1 MKRKISCTG
10 FLIALIG
17 LSILLSGCG
26 KKKPTALEGFGAIKV
41 KIGFDITAR
50 TFIDPDTMRID
61 SVEVTWLD
69 LYGRKSVHP
78 YYTDS
83 TGEVLI
89 DSLFSGKYKI
99 DALRV
104 YGFGEGKEIKFSG
117 SMENVATVSMNQVP
131 TCEID
136 LRYVASGI
144 KINEIYYAGPY
155 TNELYYD
162 DQYIE
167 LYNPEDD
174 TLYLDGMIIS
184 RVGNSSLTSSG
195 PPQYYGQDN
204 DGDGDIDKIVLIGQF
219 PGTPITGREYPIAPG
234 QFVVCACTPIDHRQ
248 YCPTSVDLSHAD
260 YEFYNPLSSRDAD
273 YPGVLNITNIY
284 EGRTTIFMINLG
296 ADVIILT
303 DGSDVNYMDGID
315 ISSIVDG
322 VEYRTSVPSTGIKY
336 LTSLVDQGYTGIGLL
351 KYNGLSIERIIPGYD
366 TNNSTNDFEIITH
379 ATPGYHHTS
388 ADVWHP
394 SANARTFHLNFYRVR

>member
-1 MKRKISCTG
+1 MKRKVSYSV

-17 LSILLSGCG
+17 LSILLSVCC
-26 KKKPTALEGFGAIKV
+26 KKKPTSSEGFGAIRV
-41 KIGFDITAR
+41 KIGFDISAR
-50 TFIDPDTMRID
+50 TSVDPDTMRID

-69 LYGRKSVHP
+69 IYGRRSKHP

-83 TGEVLI
+83 KGEVFI

-104 YGFGEGKEIKFSG
+104 YSFGEGKDIKFSG
-117 SMENVATVSMNQVP
+117 SMGNVATVSMGEIP
-131 TCEID
+131 LCEIN
-136 LRYVASGI
+136 LRYVATGI
-144 KINEIYYAGPY
+144 KINEIYYGGPY

-174 TLYLDGMIIS
+174 TLYLDGYIIC
-184 RVGNSSLTSSG
+184 RVSTSYYENIT
-195 PPQYYGQDN
+195 PHQYYGQDN
-204 DGDGDIDKIVLIGQF
+204 NGDGAIDKIVLIAQF
-219 PGTPITGREYPIAPG
+219 PGTPLTGREYPIAPG

-248 YCPTSVDLSHAD
+248 FCPTSVDLSHAD
-260 YEFYNPLSSRDAD
+260 YEFFNPISTRDAD
-273 YPGVLNITNIY
+273 YPGIPNITNIY
-284 EGRTTIFMINLG
+284 EGKTTIFMINLSS
-296 ADVIILT
+296 DVIILG
-303 DGSDVNYMDGID
+303 DGSDVNYMDGIN

-322 VEYRTSVPSTGIKY
+322 VEYRSSVPKEKA
-336 LTSLVDQGYTGIGLL
+336 LTPLVDQGYTGVGLQ

-366 TNNSTNDFEIITH
+366 TNNSTNDFEIISH
-379 ATPGYHHTS
+379 PTPGYHHTP

-394 SANARTFHLNFYRVR
+394 SANTKTVYLNFHRVK

>member
-1 MKRKISCTG
+1 MRVAKIILLSFSG
-10 FLIALIG
+10 FLIG
-17 LSILLSGCG
+17 LLMLLNGCG
-26 KKKPTALEGFGAIKV
+26 KKKPTVSEGLGAIQV

-69 LYGRKSVHP
+69 IYGRRCRHP
-78 YYTDS
+78 YYSDS
-83 TGEVLI
+83 KGEVYI

-104 YGFGEGKEIKFSG
+104 YSFGEGKNIKFSG
-117 SMENVATVSMNQVP
+117 AMENVATVSMN
-131 TCEID
+131 EIPICQIN
-136 LRYVASGI
+136 LRYVSSGI

-184 RVGNSSLTSSG
+184 RVGNSSLSSSG

-204 DGDGDIDKIVLIGQF
+204 DGDGDIDKIVLIAQF
-219 PGTPITGREYPIAPG
+219 PGTPKTGREYPIAPG

-248 YCPTSVDLSHAD
+248 YCPTSVDLSQAGF
-260 YEFYNPLSSRDAD
+260 EFYNPISTRDAD
-273 YPGVLNITNIY
+273 YPGVPNITNIY
-284 EGRTTIFMINLG
+284 ENRTTIFMINLG
-296 ADVIILT
+296 ADVIILG
-303 DGSDVNYMDGID
+303 DGSDVYFADGID

-322 VEYRTSVPSTGIKY
+322 VEYRSSVPSTGIKY
-336 LTSLVDQGYTGIGLL
+336 LTPLVDQGYSGIGLQ

-366 TNNSTNDFEIITH
+366 TNNSTNDFEIIAH
-379 ATPGYHHTS
+379 ATPGYHHTP

-394 SANARTFHLNFYRVR
+394 PANARVFNFYRTK